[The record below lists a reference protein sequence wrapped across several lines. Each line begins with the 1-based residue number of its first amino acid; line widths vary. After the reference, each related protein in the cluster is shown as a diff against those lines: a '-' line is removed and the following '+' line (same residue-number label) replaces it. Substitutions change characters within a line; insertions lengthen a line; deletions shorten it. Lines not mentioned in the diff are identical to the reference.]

1 MARAPSHA
9 GSWYS
14 SDEETLSV
22 QLDRWLE
29 EVPETAPCIGPVT
42 GAANEIVALPTSK
55 ARVIIAP

>member
-9 GSWYS
+9 GTWYS

-29 EVPETAPCIGPVT
+29 EVPETAPCIGPAS
-42 GAANEIVALPTSK
+42 GAQQTATFPTPK